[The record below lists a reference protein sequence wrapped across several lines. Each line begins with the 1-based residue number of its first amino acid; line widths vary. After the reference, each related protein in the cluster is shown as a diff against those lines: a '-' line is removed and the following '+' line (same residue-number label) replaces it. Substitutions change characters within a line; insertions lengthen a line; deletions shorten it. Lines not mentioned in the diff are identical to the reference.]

1 VVKIEILMYFILAKN
16 YFNQANSLLENFDYK
31 NEANEKLAQCTAAID
46 KEMNLV
52 KKYLERKKFKS
63 SFEQIDL
70 ENEYIYILGQL

>member
-1 VVKIEILMYFILAKN
+1 MYFILAKN